1 MNKKINFGII
11 GCGMISKW
19 HANSI
24 MEIEDARLVGVTDTI
39 RASAEKFT
47 QDFPCKIFDS
57 VDDLL
62 TSDEIDVVCICTPSG
77 LHAPLAIKAAK
88 NNKHFVVEKPMSIT
102 KKDIDELVSI
112 CEKNNIKSAVIS
124 QLRFSEGIKKVKKAI
139 DNGELG
145 DIVLADVRM
154 KFFRSKEYFST
165 ASWRGTWAMDG
176 GGALMNQGIHGIDIL
191 QYLAGPVK
199 SVSAMCK
206 TLVHDIE
213 VEDTASAVV
222 EYENGAIGIIQG
234 TTSVTPGY
242 PRVIEISGTRGTIA
256 LREDEIIKWDVDG
269 KSLIDGENS
278 NKGPGTAN
286 DPTAFSHDLHKM
298 QIEDLISAIKEDR
311 RPLVD
316 IYEGKRPVEIILAI
330 YESSKTGKKVN
341 I

>member
-1 MNKKINFGII
+1 
-11 GCGMISKW
+11 
-19 HANSI
+19 
-24 MEIEDARLVGVTDTI
+24 
-39 RASAEKFT
+39 
-47 QDFPCKIFDS
+47 
-57 VDDLL
+57 
-62 TSDEIDVVCICTPSG
+62 
-77 LHAPLAIKAAK
+77 
-88 NNKHFVVEKPMSIT
+88 
-102 KKDIDELVSI
+102 
-112 CEKNNIKSAVIS
+112 
-124 QLRFSEGIKKVKKAI
+124 
-139 DNGELG
+139 
-145 DIVLADVRM
+145 
-154 KFFRSKEYFST
+154 
-165 ASWRGTWAMDG
+165 
-176 GGALMNQGIHGIDIL
+176 
-191 QYLAGPVK
+191 
-199 SVSAMCK
+199 MCK